1 MPELLE
7 VLDFRPLPAPYLLPE
22 VVAPGVS
29 VFRPD
34 VPDFVLTVVAPDAAA
49 RGVDLAI
56 EGGGPAI
63 AFVASGAATLDGLDA
78 SFTLE
83 RGGAAYISGEESVH
97 VSGDGL
103 VFLASTRL

>member
-1 MPELLE
+1 M
-7 VLDFRPLPAPYLLPE
+7 
-22 VVAPGVS
+22 
-29 VFRPD
+29 FRPD

-56 EGGGPAI
+56 AGGGPAI
-63 AFVASGAATLDGLDA
+63 AFVASGAVTLDGVDA

-83 RGGAAYISGEESVH
+83 RGAAAYVSGEQSVH

-103 VFLASTRL
+103 LFRGDAGG

>member
-1 MPELLE
+1 
-7 VLDFRPLPAPYLLPE
+7 
-22 VVAPGVS
+22 
-29 VFRPD
+29 
-34 VPDFVLTVVAPDAAA
+34 VPDFVLTVVAPDAAE

-63 AFVASGAATLDGLDA
+63 AFVASGAVTLDGFDA

-83 RGGAAYISGEESVH
+83 RGAAAYVSGEESLH

-103 VFLASTRL
+103 LFVASAPGFAGQSMATAQA